1 MANWGNA
8 IITARGK
15 ALEDKARQRGVP
27 LTFTKYKFGDGVLS
41 SGRSYEA
48 MTDLISPKLTIGITR
63 KEINSGG
70 GTLIGGILTNKDLNT
85 GFNMC
90 EAGLYANDPDLGEI
104 LYLVMTDR
112 SPDYL
117 PPKTSDTVVSVDF
130 SALVVVDSALNVSVT
145 LDSNSLLI
153 LRDLLNHDKNTGA
166 HENAFAA
173 HNTSNVAHKNLFSS
187 DTTSYDES
195 KFGSSSSILNL
206 GARIKWVKNYVDK
219 KLRDFSEFKAAQ
231 ISDFKT
237 KITEHLLAS
246 ASASLVS
253 TLNSDSLIS
262 VMIQKALQVSGA
274 RYSLEDN
281 GFIVFGKYFGNFC
294 IQWGGFD
301 LNPIYADVTLLIS
314 LSRRPYAV
322 FVNDINWGSQTTTE
336 NKAITNMAYA
346 IDNATPTS
354 IRITVNDKNLVGS
367 AVYIVFAMAA

>member
-41 SGRSYEA
+41 SGRNYEA
-48 MTDLISPKLTIGITR
+48 MTDLVSPKLTIGITR

-90 EAGLYANDPDLGEI
+90 EAGLYASDPDLGEI
-104 LYLVMTDR
+104 LYMVMTDR

-130 SALVVVDSALNVSVT
+130 SALVVVDSALNVNVT
-145 LDSNSLLI
+145 LDSNSLLV

-173 HNTSNVAHKNLFSS
+173 HNTSDAAHSNLFSTDS
-187 DTTSYDES
+187 TSYDES
-195 KFGSSSSILNL
+195 KFGSSTSILKL
-206 GARIKWVKNYVDK
+206 GARIKWVKSYVDK

-246 ASASLVS
+246 ASSSLVS

-274 RYSLEDN
+274 RYSLGDN
-281 GFIVFGKYFGNFC
+281 GFIVFGKFFGNFC
-294 IQWGGFD
+294 IQWGFFNFENATTD
-301 LNPIYADVTLLIS
+301 VIIALNIASDKIVYADVSNTES
-314 LSRRPYAV
+314 SQA
-322 FVNDINWGSQTTTE
+322 SQTFYAWDASYRTTS
-336 NKAITNMAYA
+336 NIRFLRDTKTIVLDSCRYFAICH
-346 IDNATPTS
+346 IS
-354 IRITVNDKNLVGS
+354 
-367 AVYIVFAMAA
+367 

>member
-90 EAGLYANDPDLGEI
+90 EAGLYASDPDLGEI
-104 LYLVMTDR
+104 LYMVMTDR

-130 SALVVVDSALNVSVT
+130 SALVVVDSALNVSVR

-166 HENAFAA
+166 HENAFSA
-173 HNTSNVAHKNLFSS
+173 HNTSDVAHKNLFSS
-187 DTTSYDES
+187 DTTSYDEA

-219 KLRDFSEFKAAQ
+219 KLRDFAEFKAAQ

-246 ASASLVS
+246 SSASLVS

-274 RYSLEDN
+274 RYSLGDN
-281 GFIVFGKYFGNFC
+281 GFIVFGKFFGNFC
-294 IQWGGFD
+294 IQWGRAYLGDATKGVITLPLGINKWLYISSFD
-301 LNPIYADVTLLIS
+301 WANANEQEKVIQDPRIQLIDANNSSITLYTYEKINVILW
-314 LSRRPYAV
+314 
-322 FVNDINWGSQTTTE
+322 FV
-336 NKAITNMAYA
+336 
-346 IDNATPTS
+346 
-354 IRITVNDKNLVGS
+354 
-367 AVYIVFAMAA
+367 AAKI